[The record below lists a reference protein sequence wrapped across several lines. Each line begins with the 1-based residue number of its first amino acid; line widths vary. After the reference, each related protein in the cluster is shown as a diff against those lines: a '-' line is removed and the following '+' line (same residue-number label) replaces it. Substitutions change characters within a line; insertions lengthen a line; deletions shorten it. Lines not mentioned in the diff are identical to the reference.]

1 MEKSPGSL
9 PADLLRVDA
18 MITREDIE
26 EYYDRVVQ
34 DFNQRI
40 IKERTPTPQEL
51 AEEDPKIAYFYEW
64 QFLKHAWVPPEV
76 ALEMMEQDYN
86 PFDENDVDEFYSE
99 IVKQYVLDIV
109 KEKKKNSKKNIIKFP
124 KRSVTP

>member
-1 MEKSPGSL
+1 
-9 PADLLRVDA
+9 

-26 EYYDRVVQ
+26 EYYDKVVQ
-34 DFNQRI
+34 DFNRRI
-40 IKERTPTPQEL
+40 IKERTPTPEEL
-51 AEEDPKIAYFYEW
+51 AEEDPKIAYLYER

-76 ALEMMEQDYN
+76 ALEMMEQEYN
-86 PFDENDVDEFYSE
+86 PFDENDVEEFYSE

>member
-1 MEKSPGSL
+1 
-9 PADLLRVDA
+9 
-18 MITREDIE
+18 
-26 EYYDRVVQ
+26 
-34 DFNQRI
+34 
-40 IKERTPTPQEL
+40 
-51 AEEDPKIAYFYEW
+51 
-64 QFLKHAWVPPEV
+64 
-76 ALEMMEQDYN
+76 MMEQEYN

>member
-1 MEKSPGSL
+1 
-9 PADLLRVDA
+9 

-40 IKERTPTPQEL
+40 IKERTPTPEEL
-51 AEEDPKIAYFYEW
+51 AEEDPKIAYLYEW
-64 QFLKHAWVPPEV
+64 QFKKHAWVPPEV

>member
-1 MEKSPGSL
+1 
-9 PADLLRVDA
+9 

-40 IKERTPTPQEL
+40 IKERTPTLQEL
-51 AEEDPKIAYFYEW
+51 ADEDPKIAYFYEW

-109 KEKKKNSKKNIIKFP
+109 KKRKTNPKKNIIKFP

>member
-1 MEKSPGSL
+1 
-9 PADLLRVDA
+9 

-26 EYYDRVVQ
+26 EYYDKVVQ
-34 DFNQRI
+34 DFNRRI
-40 IKERTPTPQEL
+40 IKERTPTPEEL
-51 AEEDPKIAYFYEW
+51 AEEDPKIVYFYER